1 MEPTMYD
8 MLMRLPLFQGMSQT
22 HLFEVIGQTKFHF
35 RKVDDRKELFTQ
47 GEWCN
52 QLTFLMGGEL
62 SATTQAP
69 YAKLS
74 IEETIKPYAVI
85 EPQSLFGKRPSYKA
99 TYKAKGEASLLSI
112 DKQYVYTLLESY
124 EIFRI
129 NFLNLLSSKVEDLH
143 TRQWAVAPQALE
155 EKLASF
161 IHNLCTTSQGTKT
174 MHIKME
180 ELARLLGC
188 TRLNV
193 SSILN
198 KWKEEGL
205 IEMRRKAFVV
215 HDIAKLLEKTL
226 HS

>member
-1 MEPTMYD
+1 

-22 HLFEVIGQTKFHF
+22 HLFEVIEQAKFHF
-35 RKVDDRKELFTQ
+35 HKVDDRKKVFTQ

-62 SATTQAP
+62 KATTQAP
-69 YAKLS
+69 YAKFSL
-74 IEETIKPYAVI
+74 EETIKPYAVI

-99 TYKAKGEASLLSI
+99 TYTARGEASLLGI

-129 NFLNLLSSKVEDLH
+129 NFLNLLSSKVENLQA
-143 TRQWAVAPQALE
+143 RQWAIAPQTLE
-155 EKLASF
+155 EKFAGF

-174 MHIKME
+174 LHIKME
-180 ELARLLGC
+180 ELAHLLGC
-188 TRLNV
+188 TRLSV
-193 SSILN
+193 SDILN

-205 IEMRRKAFVV
+205 IEMHRMEFVV
-215 HDIAKLLEKTL
+215 HDIANLLEKTL
-226 HS
+226 HK